1 MCKIILPKIILNV
14 EKWKWNAEYRVY
26 VSNMGHFKDE
36 HKKLLPIKISG
47 SGYCKVKTSCGF
59 KSVHR
64 IVMLTWKPIPDAE
77 NLTVDHLDHNKRN
90 NAVSNLEWVTETEN
104 LKRAAADF
112 INIEEEKIGNTKRIK
127 TGGLTFNNI
136 TEAAL
141 WTISHHGMKET
152 SNEKI
157 EKKILTA
164 IADNKKYCGRK
175 WQEV

>member
-1 MCKIILPKIILNV
+1 MKFILPKFYFKV
-14 EKWKWNAEYRVY
+14 EKWKWNSDYRVY
-26 VSNMGHFKDE
+26 VSNKGHFKNE
-36 HKKLLPIKISG
+36 FKQELPVKINK
-47 SGYCKVKTSCGF
+47 SGYCKIETNCGYKF
-59 KSVHR
+59 AHR
-64 IVMLTWKPIPDAE
+64 LVMLTWKPIPDAE